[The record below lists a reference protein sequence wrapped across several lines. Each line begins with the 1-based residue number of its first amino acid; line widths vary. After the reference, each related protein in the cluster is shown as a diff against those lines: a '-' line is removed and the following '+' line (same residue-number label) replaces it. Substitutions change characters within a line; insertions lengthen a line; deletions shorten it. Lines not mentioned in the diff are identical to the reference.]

1 MALEEWGRESFRLA
15 FVCPSNS
22 LNMSTDQLWCADCGK
37 CLPGEC
43 RIHGPLIKV
52 KDRTIPSRAR
62 LTLPHYLAL
71 RVLEM
76 PAVSKQILGVF
87 AKKAIQK
94 RTQFGP
100 YVGQLTTR
108 LTNSDESRLVLQVL
122 KDGVKYFINTPDEES
137 GNWMM
142 FVRPARNLEEQT
154 LVAYQHQG
162 EVYFTTV
169 KSLQPHM
176 ELKVW
181 YAADYAKFME
191 TPSVFIKQ
199 EPGLYTSPTVSFTA
213 SRWKCSS
220 CCNVFSNFS
229 LLESHPCSQPGQAMV
244 RGRVR
249 GLAMTG
255 LLGTEHTAACLRTDA
270 LVPGGQFDHAVSL
283 KVLQQEDQTVDTGRE
298 GEETKPRK
306 TFPCPLCEKI
316 FLTEDKLTV
325 HSSSHTGERP
335 YICSQR
341 DCAKAFVSKYKLIRH
356 MATHC
361 PQKSHRCS
369 YCEKMF
375 HRKDHLKNHLQT
387 HDPNKTLL
395 RCEECGKR
403 YNTKL
408 GYRRHLALHAAAKGD
423 LTCGVCAREFGQ
435 TDQLLEH
442 LKGHAGRLSS
452 STREKRHACD
462 RCERRFYTRKDV
474 RRHTV
479 VHTGRKD
486 FLCQF
491 CAQRFGR
498 KDHLTRHTK
507 KSHAQEMSRG
517 SLVSHGMAGPLN
529 GSSPISLKEEVGTL
543 WPDSLGEP
551 VLKDNANL
559 SPELYTHPL
568 SSGQQPRRFHHM
580 VSSPLATRLS
590 CLETPP
596 PILFPPTPPPTN
608 RCMQIPQYQLNTTSY
623 NPLASKEQTL
633 KVSTRGYNLDLPG
646 DIPGHESQ
654 SAAGKESVNIG
665 LETLSVSLDTT
676 GCTDTVHKDIKPL
689 NMNSM
694 DFSHLLEL
702 MPTPPSASQPPGGDV
717 GLSYGQGEAGQRMAP
732 LEGQQRGGGSSV
744 ASLSLTQLHQVSSPF
759 PSSLAHTPLPRF
771 HQVFQ

>member
-1 MALEEWGRESFRLA
+1 M
-15 FVCPSNS
+15 P
-22 LNMSTDQLWCADCGK
+22 TDQLWCADCGK

-76 PAVSKQILGVF
+76 PAACKQVLGVF

-100 YVGQLTTR
+100 YVGQLSTR
-108 LTNSDESRLVLQVL
+108 LNNTDDSRLVLQVL
-122 KDGVKYFINTPDEES
+122 KDGVKYFLNSPDEES

-169 KSLQPHM
+169 KSIQPHM

-191 TPSVFIKQ
+191 APSVFIKQ
-199 EPGLYTSPTVSFTA
+199 EPGLYPSPAAGETA
-213 SRWKCSS
+213 NRWKCSS

-229 LLESHPCSQPGQAMV
+229 LLEFHPCSQPGQGMV

-249 GLAMTG
+249 GLAATG
-255 LLGTEHTAACLRTDA
+255 RLGTEHISTCLKTDTPA
-270 LVPGGQFDHAVSL
+270 PGGQFDQTASL
-283 KVLQQEDQTVDTGRE
+283 KVLRQDDEAVGTGRG
-298 GEETKPRK
+298 GEEAGK

-316 FLTEDKLTV
+316 FLTADRLTT
-325 HSSSHTGERP
+325 HSYSHTGQRP

-341 DCAKAFVSKYKLIRH
+341 DCAKTFISKYKLIRH

-361 PQKSHRCS
+361 PQKSHQCS

-408 GYRRHLALHAAAKGD
+408 GYRRHLALHAAANGD
-423 LTCGVCAREFGQ
+423 LTCGVCARAFGQ
-435 TDQLLEH
+435 TDLLLEH

-452 STREKRHACD
+452 SAREKRHACD

-507 KSHAQEMSRG
+507 KSHAQEVPRG
-517 SLVSHGMAGPLN
+517 SLVTHRMTGPLN
-529 GSSPISLKEEVGTL
+529 GGVPISLKEEVGPL
-543 WPDSLGEP
+543 WPDPQGEL
-551 VLKDNANL
+551 VLKDNANMN
-559 SPELYTHPL
+559 PELYTHPL
-568 SSGQQPRRFHHM
+568 PYGQHPRRHQY
-580 VSSPLATRLS
+580 VIPSSLATRLG
-590 CLETPP
+590 CMETPP
-596 PILFPPTPPPTN
+596 PVLSPPTPPLTS
-608 RCMQIPQYQLNTTSY
+608 RCMQPTQYQLNTTSFS
-623 NPLASKEQTL
+623 PLPSKEQTL
-633 KVSTRGYNLDLPG
+633 KVSTRGYNLD
-646 DIPGHESQ
+646 IPGLESQ
-654 SAAGKESVNIG
+654 SAAGKESSDIG
-665 LETLSVSLDTT
+665 LETLSVSLANA
-676 GCTDTVHKDIKPL
+676 GCASAMHKEVKPL
-689 NMNSM
+689 NLNSM
-694 DFSHLLEL
+694 DISHLLGL
-702 MPTPPSASQPPGGDV
+702 LPTPPGASQPADGDM
-717 GLSYGQGEAGQRMAP
+717 GLSYGQGEAGPRMAP
-732 LEGQQRGGGSSV
+732 LEGQQRQLGGGPSV
-744 ASLSLTQLHQVSSPF
+744 ATLSLTQLHRVSSPF
-759 PSSLAHTPLPRF
+759 PSSPAPTPLPRF